1 MLIVPVIA
9 AWARLDSLAFA
20 LDRQSSCPIPF
31 SKLPTFR
38 SRPTR
43 LGLEGSRAGGISVAE
58 VRRGWVAVVPKC
70 MMFRQLCCWKQQWR
84 WICPQPSQRSKAGP
98 TIGCSWCRPCS
109 FAISPTIK
117 RFSATLAHLDSGSG
131 MSIMRIASTAQLD
144 SETSTCSWL
153 IRQQQQ
159 PANSRIGM

>member
-1 MLIVPVIA
+1 MVSIYGEFSRIAAATGPISTLQIDDPVHHQLHPHHAAAISKAPDGARLCNPKLNIPVRWPDCPSHWWLMLIVPVIA

-58 VRRGWVAVVPKC
+58 VKTMERMAEN
-70 MMFRQLCCWKQQWR
+70 
-84 WICPQPSQRSKAGP
+84 
-98 TIGCSWCRPCS
+98 
-109 FAISPTIK
+109 
-117 RFSATLAHLDSGSG
+117 
-131 MSIMRIASTAQLD
+131 ASTISAA
-144 SETSTCSWL
+144 E
-153 IRQQQQ
+153 
-159 PANSRIGM
+159 